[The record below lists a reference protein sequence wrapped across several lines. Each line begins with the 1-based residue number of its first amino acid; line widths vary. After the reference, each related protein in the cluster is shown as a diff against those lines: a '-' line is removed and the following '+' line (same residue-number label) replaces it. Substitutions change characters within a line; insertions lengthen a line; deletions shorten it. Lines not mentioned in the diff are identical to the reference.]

1 MAKSNFRNS
10 QLWEFSYMVAYSAQT
25 YEQAKIKNIKDG
37 TCELPSVTWT
47 DDRKPSFLRKFLADL
62 DWHFPIALLQMFSSL
77 RRLQCLSEQL
87 DLLLL
92 QAWQKLELEFTLE
105 TQSSAHLDMGG
116 GCHSTISDRI
126 AHKSF
131 IILPVYPIAE
141 CACMSFDSAIRLDS
155 LVPNCKSATVTQV
168 AWFLDV
174 LNCFSVSESIFSACL
189 SFFIPTSA
197 TARYSKRSIQQPD
210 LKMWTCNFTN
220 HSYNS
225 LAASNNSSG
234 LIQD

>member
-1 MAKSNFRNS
+1 
-10 QLWEFSYMVAYSAQT
+10 
-25 YEQAKIKNIKDG
+25 
-37 TCELPSVTWT
+37 
-47 DDRKPSFLRKFLADL
+47 
-62 DWHFPIALLQMFSSL
+62 MFSSL

-168 AWFLDV
+168 A
-174 LNCFSVSESIFSACL
+174 
-189 SFFIPTSA
+189 
-197 TARYSKRSIQQPD
+197 
-210 LKMWTCNFTN
+210 
-220 HSYNS
+220 
-225 LAASNNSSG
+225 
-234 LIQD
+234 